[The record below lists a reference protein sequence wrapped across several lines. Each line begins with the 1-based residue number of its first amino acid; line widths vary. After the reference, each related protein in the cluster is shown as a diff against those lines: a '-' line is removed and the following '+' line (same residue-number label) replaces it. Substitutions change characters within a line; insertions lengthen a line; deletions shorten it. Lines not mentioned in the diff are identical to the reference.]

1 MSDETA
7 SALMLAAVAG
17 ATWLA
22 VRLIS
27 IRALPRASRA
37 VEEWRE
43 RKASWLPVPMPAATP
58 PEPALRA
65 PDPREQ
71 TLRWIPMG
79 KLPKQALCA
88 FFVNDRRAY
97 LILTDGSIWE
107 VNRSENDEISVER
120 KG

>member
-65 PDPREQ
+65 PDPSEQ

-88 FFVNDRRAY
+88 FFVNDRKAFI
-97 LILTDGSIWE
+97 ILTDGGMLE
-107 VNRSENDEISVER
+107 VTRADDDTISTSR
-120 KG
+120 IG